1 MTEMKKSVIA
11 LENKPETG
19 IRTTPFCENRTSHGR
34 TVVALRKELL
44 KARND
49 LAAFENA
56 LEDRQLEFDALVQAR
71 QTKTPQTAE
80 NDLVRRENRLAVAIL
95 ETEYATMRMISALAT
110 LNERLTSEY
119 AITRQFTNGTY
130 TPPPQRK
137 NRSG

>member
-1 MTEMKKSVIA
+1 MTEMKKSVTA

-19 IRTTPFCENRTSHGR
+19 VRTTPFCENRTSHGR

-56 LEDRQLEFDALVQAR
+56 LEDRQLEFNALVQAR

-80 NDLVRRENRLAVAIL
+80 NDLIRRGNRLAVAIL
-95 ETEYATMRMISALAT
+95 ETEHATARMKRALAI
-110 LNERLTSEY
+110 LNERLAVEY
-119 AITRQFTNGTY
+119 GIARQLAKCAS
-130 TPPPQRK
+130 PPPPT
-137 NRSG
+137 GE